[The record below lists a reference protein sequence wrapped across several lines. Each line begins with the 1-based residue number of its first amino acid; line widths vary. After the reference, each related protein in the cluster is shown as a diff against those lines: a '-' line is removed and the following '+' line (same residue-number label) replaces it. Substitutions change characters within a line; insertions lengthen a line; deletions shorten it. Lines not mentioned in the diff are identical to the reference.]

1 MASRLYCCWTYL
13 WIILFRSVSADSD
26 SLPRYNISR
35 YPANFDQA
43 TQNCSP
49 GVLTTFA
56 TKQEI
61 SNILKLIS
69 DSVQGNFTFWIGL
82 KKPKDACIFPHRP
95 LRGFK
100 WTEDGGEHSDVIHWA
115 AEPQQTCTSVL
126 CAALTGGFDRS
137 AGSRWSL
144 TAVTCKNKYHFI
156 CKLRDGLTRPMAENR
171 ETGVKTTTADPVP
184 TTSEPKLETAAP
196 PTPATQQR
204 DLSTPEHRVPPSQGE
219 PETDLNPT
227 TGRELV
233 GPDSGPGSG
242 PALGSH
248 LCEHPIIPEARSL
261 SPDSDNNRVQ
271 VECWSN
277 DLLELHCQGRPSVWR
292 LPDESPANFT
302 TICQKCEVGFKK
314 DASAKCV
321 DVDECGGGEAH
332 CKHTCLNTQG
342 SYRCVCA
349 DESGNAHEEDSPACL
364 RSVTVEEGG
373 PLRGVLVPVLVAV
386 VALVVLVVIVTV
398 IVKCCVMRR
407 SKKKKA
413 EKKAEKMAMKSKGGK
428 ESFITANEKTAK

>member
-184 TTSEPKLETAAP
+184 TTSEPKLETA
-196 PTPATQQR
+196 
-204 DLSTPEHRVPPSQGE
+204 
-219 PETDLNPT
+219 
-227 TGRELV
+227 
-233 GPDSGPGSG
+233 
-242 PALGSH
+242 
-248 LCEHPIIPEARSL
+248 
-261 SPDSDNNRVQ
+261 

-413 EKKAEKMAMKSKGGK
+413 EKKAEKMVRLTGS
-428 ESFITANEKTAK
+428 S